1 MNTTIQKDAEVKYL
15 RDRIYE
21 LEGELFE
28 AQLRVKIEQDNRAK
42 VEKKL
47 ERLIIKAQA

>member
-1 MNTTIQKDAEVKYL
+1 MRGKDVDIKYL

-28 AQLRVKIEQDNRAK
+28 ARLKVRIEQDNRAK

-47 ERLIIKAQA
+47 ERLIIKAQT